1 MQAKYFYRVKSET
14 CTHRKKLLLT
24 VCIPKTTRKLRIKSF
39 NQQRS
44 KKTIKT
50 HRKWKPN
57 GAEKTHNQTHTYNQV
72 VSKSQNKPRERER
85 INERWKLFRFDLLRR
100 LPKQKKKMWRR
111 GTTEMCYLYLEF
123 LNKVLVTCAVISA
136 SA

>member
-72 VSKSQNKPRERER
+72 VSKSQNKPRERKNKREV
-85 INERWKLFRFDLLRR
+85 KAFPFRSSSS
-100 LPKQKKKMWRR
+100 PSKTKKKMWRR